1 MPHALRLL
9 PILVLLFV
17 LPGCYQ
23 AQVTTDRTAGET
35 VVHKKWASSYLNGLV
50 PAKLDVS
57 NDCPNGI
64 AAAERKFTF
73 LNGLV
78 STLTLGIY
86 LPHDVKVTCA
96 ASSTAANIGSTSNP
110 RITPQ
115 SETR

>member
-86 LPHDVKVTCA
+86 LPHDVQVTCA
-96 ASSTAANIGSTSNP
+96 VAESNAGLLHSSSPA
-110 RITPQ
+110 
-115 SETR
+115 ETR

>member
-1 MPHALRLL
+1 MPHALRLV
-9 PILVLLFV
+9 PILLLCLVLF
-17 LPGCYQ
+17 PGCYQ
-23 AQVTTDRTAGET
+23 AQVTTDRTAGDT

-57 NDCPNGI
+57 TQCPSGI

-86 LPHDVKVTCA
+86 LPQNVRVTCA
-96 ASSTAANIGSTSNP
+96 SAEPTARAAPTQP
-110 RITPQ
+110 P

>member
-35 VVHKKWASSYLNGLV
+35 VVHQKWTSSYFNGLV
-50 PAKLDVS
+50 AAKVDVS
-57 NDCPNGI
+57 DACPAGI

-86 LPHDVKVTCA
+86 LPHDVRVTCA
-96 ASSTAANIGSTSNP
+96 AAEPSARLVHS
-110 RITPQ
+110 PQ
-115 SETR
+115 SAETR